1 MMMTRKRKM
10 PPVHSRPRAIHS
22 DRGLPQYGGWLA
34 ANVKRLPEY
43 QLIQQLS
50 KRRRRRPQRGGGY
63 KNHSTRRAAP
73 SRRRRRRQRH

>member
-1 MMMTRKRKM
+1 MKQKRKM
-10 PPVHSRPRAIHS
+10 APVHSRPRAIHS

-50 KRRRRRPQRGGGY
+50 KRRRRRRPQRGGGY
-63 KNHSTRRAAP
+63 KNRSTRRPAP
-73 SRRRRRRQRH
+73 SRRKRRRRRR

>member
-1 MMMTRKRKM
+1 MA
-10 PPVHSRPRAIHS
+10 PVHSRPRAIHS

-50 KRRRRRPQRGGGY
+50 KRRRRRRPQRGGGGWY
-63 KNHSTRRAAP
+63 KNPTARRAAP
-73 SRRRRRRQRH
+73 SRRKRRRRRR

>member
-1 MMMTRKRKM
+1 MMMRKKKM
-10 PPVHSRPRAIHS
+10 APVHSRPRAIRS

-50 KRRRRRPQRGGGY
+50 KRRRQRGGGGGY
-63 KNHSTRRAAP
+63 KNHSTRRAVP
-73 SRRRRRRQRH
+73 SRRRRRRRRRR

>member
-1 MMMTRKRKM
+1 MA
-10 PPVHSRPRAIHS
+10 PVHSRPRAIRS

-50 KRRRRRPQRGGGY
+50 KRRRPQRGGGY
-63 KNHSTRRAAP
+63 
-73 SRRRRRRQRH
+73 

>member
-1 MMMTRKRKM
+1 MTRKRKM

-50 KRRRRRPQRGGGY
+50 KRRRRPQRGGGY

-73 SRRRRRRQRH
+73 SRRKRRRRRQRH